1 MDENKTIENFDEDY
15 DEYFDGVEEA
25 ANKAMKEANA
35 PSTMGLIGAAL
46 FGVVLVGGLGYIG
59 YRKFFGG
66 KKKAEDGTGEGSEE

>member
-1 MDENKTIENFDEDY
+1 
-15 DEYFDGVEEA
+15 
-25 ANKAMKEANA
+25 MKEANA